1 MRAAQMPAV
10 DAAPSE
16 MSALVAYLGALG
28 TRAALVPAVYSVPS
42 PSVTPLDRA
51 AANRP
56 TKNRGEKEVI
66 NSAASASAGQQ
77 FFQEMACFACHGQ
90 AGAGGR
96 APALAPLISK
106 VDNAELT
113 RLLANPNATMKK
125 GGMPPIQG
133 TPEQIGSLIAYLRT
147 LHEPQ
152 ERGTKQTET
161 TAHVDAQPSETH
173 AAPAA
178 AVTASSQPSAAAA
191 AVGATASGGDT
202 GPGRALFR
210 SNGCVACH
218 GSNAQGTP
226 LAPSLVGVADK
237 YPGNQLPALLHNPT
251 KKMQEG
257 GMPPITLDDKQ
268 IEDLVAY
275 LGSLRADSNKPA
287 KTEKVTETV
296 KENQGLSQLG
306 APSLE
311 QRGSL
316 QNPR

>member
-1 MRAAQMPAV
+1 MPAV
-10 DAAPSE
+10 DAPPRE

-42 PSVTPLDRA
+42 TPVKALTKA
-51 AANRP
+51 AAIVST
-56 TKNRGEKEVI
+56 TKDRGGKASI
-66 NSAASASAGQQ
+66 NSTASAAAGQQ

-96 APALAPLISK
+96 VPAMATLISK

-113 RLLANPNATMKK
+113 RLLANPNAAMKK

-147 LHEPQ
+147 LRAPQ
-152 ERGTKQTET
+152 QSGPQITET
-161 TAHVDAQPSETH
+161 MARADSQSHEKP

-178 AVTASSQPSAAAA
+178 SVATSTQSNGVAPG
-191 AVGATASGGDT
+191 VATAASGT
-202 GPGRALFR
+202 APVRALFR

-218 GSNAQGTP
+218 GINAQGTP

-237 YPGNQLPALLHNPT
+237 YPGDKLPALLHNPT

-268 IEDLVAY
+268 IEDLIAY
-275 LGSLRADSNKPA
+275 LGSLKADSNKPA
-287 KTEKVTETV
+287 KTEKATETA
-296 KENQGLSQLG
+296 KENEGLSQLN
-306 APSLE
+306 APSPE
-311 QRGSL
+311 GSGSP
-316 QNPR
+316 QDPR